1 MLEIRERNI
10 KNELGHEI
18 DYVLEN
24 GVELYSQDWNG
35 EIYAKGYDRKNH
47 FYIPVPNRDN
57 GGNNN
62 LQPPQTL
69 HSGWKQLPVP
79 SLLRHC

>member
-47 FYIPVPNRDN
+47 KDTEYYYRPVYKELENEDFEII
-57 GGNNN
+57 GFEE
-62 LQPPQTL
+62 
-69 HSGWKQLPVP
+69 HV
-79 SLLRHC
+79 